1 MAASYGFIHNLEVIN
16 KNVLMKSRPDF
27 ASYNQRHAI

>member
-1 MAASYGFIHNLEVIN
+1 MAASYSFIHNLEVIN
-16 KNVLMKSRPDF
+16 KYVLLKSRQDF